1 MAKSEVYAWRMS
13 PELKMALEDAARRQ
27 SVRVSVL
34 LDRVVQAWL
43 DEHAGTLRSGEEERI
58 RVRALRCA
66 GILSGGDGKRS
77 SQVSRRVRERL
88 AAKKARRAR
97 P

>member
-1 MAKSEVYAWRMS
+1 MAKTEVYAWRMS
-13 PELKMALEDAARRQ
+13 PELKMALEDVARRQ

-34 LDRVVQAWL
+34 LERVVQAWL
-43 DEHAGTLRSGEEERI
+43 DEHASTLRSEDEERI
-58 RVRALRCA
+58 RARALRCA
-66 GILSGGDGKRS
+66 GILSGGDRKRS
-77 SQVSRRVRERL
+77 SQVRRRVRERL